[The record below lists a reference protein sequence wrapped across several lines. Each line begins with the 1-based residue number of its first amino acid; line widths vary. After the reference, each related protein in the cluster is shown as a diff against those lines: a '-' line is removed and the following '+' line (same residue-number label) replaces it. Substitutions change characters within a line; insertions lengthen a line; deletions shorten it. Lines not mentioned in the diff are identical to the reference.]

1 MSFLGLP
8 QLRYHSP
15 WVQNLIS
22 GIGVG
27 ASAGIYVALNL
38 LGAGGGRP
46 DSAQVVQ
53 VVNATLC
60 AVWFFSS
67 SFGGSILNKLGPGL
81 TMCIGVQTYAVYVGS
96 LWYYDETG
104 KKGYPY
110 AAGPI
115 IGIGAGMVFITAGY
129 VATGYPEEREKGSY
143 ATILM
148 NMQAL
153 GSVISGIIPVII
165 NRNSDTVAGVPRSV
179 YISFIVIMII
189 GGLITLLLLRPQK
202 LTRDDGSVVA
212 VHPPRGAWEELRS
225 NLLIFTDPILLM
237 MIPAF
242 LPSEGFLVYS
252 GSVNGTCPV
261 HIVFAT
267 ADKNSLQQQSA
278 NPVPPSLRCG
288 GDANPCR
295 MGVAGNSRLSWLG
308 SSQAWL
314 GRANKCRSTTSHRM
328 GMGNGKHPMNLAG
341 RTQAHDARSAPAIT
355 IAMIRPP

>member
-1 MSFLGLP
+1 MGFLGLP

-22 GIGVG
+22 GVGVG

-165 NRNSDTVAGVPRSV
+165 NRDSDTVAGVPRSV
-179 YISFIVIMII
+179 YISFIVIMIL
-189 GGLITLLLLRPQK
+189 GGLFTLLLLRPQK

-212 VHPPRGAWEELRS
+212 VDPPRGAWEELRS
-225 NLLIFTDPILLM
+225 NLLIFTDPVLLM
-237 MIPAF
+237 MVPAF

-252 GSVNGTCPV
+252 GSVNAYNNNLRTRSLLSFIAVVMQIPAGWALQAILDYPGWGRRKRGLV
-261 HIVFAT
+261 GLT
-267 ADKNSLQQQSA
+267 AVAVPLVAAWVWEMVCIRFSTKTSA
-278 NPVPPSLRCG
+278 CSHLPDPY
-288 GDANPCR
+288 
-295 MGVAGNSRLSWLG
+295 
-308 SSQAWL
+308 SQL
-314 GRANKCRSTTSHRM
+314 
-328 GMGNGKHPMNLAG
+328 
-341 RTQAHDARSAPAIT
+341 
-355 IAMIRPP
+355 

>member
-1 MSFLGLP
+1 VEEHKMRVLALP
-8 QLRYHSP
+8 QMRYHSP

-60 AVWFFSS
+60 AVWFLSS

-115 IGIGAGMVFITAGY
+115 IGMGAGMVFITAGY
-129 VATGYPEEREKGSY
+129 VTTGYPEEREKGSY

-153 GSVISGIIPVII
+153 GSVISGIIPVIV
-165 NRNSDTVAGVPRSV
+165 NRKSEEAAGVPRSV
-179 YISFIVIMII
+179 YISFIIIMVI

-212 VHPPRGAWEELRS
+212 VHPSRGVWEELRS
-225 NLLIFTDPILLM
+225 NLLVFTDPILLM
-237 MIPAF
+237 MLPAF

-252 GSVNGTCPV
+252 GSVNGE
-261 HIVFAT
+261 
-267 ADKNSLQQQSA
+267 S
-278 NPVPPSLRCG
+278 
-288 GDANPCR
+288 
-295 MGVAGNSRLSWLG
+295 
-308 SSQAWL
+308 
-314 GRANKCRSTTSHRM
+314 
-328 GMGNGKHPMNLAG
+328 
-341 RTQAHDARSAPAIT
+341 
-355 IAMIRPP
+355 

>member
-1 MSFLGLP
+1 MGFLGLP
-8 QLRYHSP
+8 ELRYRSP
-15 WVQNLIS
+15 WTQNLIS
-22 GIGVG
+22 GVGVG

-53 VVNATLC
+53 IVNATLC

-104 KKGYPY
+104 KKGYPF

-129 VATGYPEEREKGSY
+129 VTTGYPEEREKGSY

-153 GSVISGIIPVII
+153 GSAISGIIPVII
-165 NRNSDTVAGVPRSV
+165 NRKSEAVAGVPRSV
-179 YISFIVIMII
+179 YISFIVIMVL
-189 GGLITLLLLRPQK
+189 GGLFTLLLLRPQK
-202 LTRDDGSVVA
+202 LTRDDGSIVA
-212 VHPPRGAWEELRS
+212 VHLRRGAGEELRA
-225 NLLIFTDPILLM
+225 NLKVFKDPILLM
-237 MIPAF
+237 MLPAF

-252 GSVNGTCPV
+252 GSVNGAFQLPMHSRSELMYPSV
-261 HIVFAT
+261 
-267 ADKNSLQQQSA
+267 QQQSPNTFSPLLHRSRHA
-278 NPVPPSLRCG
+278 
-288 GDANPCR
+288 DPCR
-295 MGVAGNSRLSWLG
+295 LGTSSYPGLPRLGPSQARHDRTNSRRRTARDSLG
-308 SSQAWL
+308 V
-314 GRANKCRSTTSHRM
+314 
-328 GMGNGKHPMNLAG
+328 GNG
-341 RTQAHDARSAPAIT
+341 
-355 IAMIRPP
+355 

>member
-1 MSFLGLP
+1 
-8 QLRYHSP
+8 
-15 WVQNLIS
+15 
-22 GIGVG
+22 
-27 ASAGIYVALNL
+27 
-38 LGAGGGRP
+38 
-46 DSAQVVQ
+46 
-53 VVNATLC
+53 
-60 AVWFFSS
+60 
-67 SFGGSILNKLGPGL
+67 
-81 TMCIGVQTYAVYVGS
+81 VYVGS

-212 VHPPRGAWEELRS
+212 VHPPRGAWEEFRS

-237 MIPAF
+237 MLPAF

-252 GSVNGTCPV
+252 GSVNGTYPV
-261 HIVFAT
+261 HMVFAT

-278 NPVPPSLRCG
+278 NPIPPGVHCG
-288 GDANPCR
+288 SHANSCR
-295 MGVAGNSRLSWLG
+295 MGIAGNSRLPWLG

-314 GRANKCRSTTSHRM
+314 GRAHQCRSATSHRV
-328 GMGNGKHPMNLAG
+328 GMGNGKHPKNLVV
-341 RTQAHDARSAPAIT
+341 RMQAHHVRSAPAIT
-355 IAMIRPP
+355 IATIRPL

>member
-1 MSFLGLP
+1 MGFLGLP

-22 GIGVG
+22 GVGVG

-165 NRNSDTVAGVPRSV
+165 NRDSDTVAGVPRSV
-179 YISFIVIMII
+179 YISFIVIMIL
-189 GGLITLLLLRPQK
+189 GGLFTLLLLRPQK

-212 VHPPRGAWEELRS
+212 VDPPRGAWEELRS
-225 NLLIFTDPILLM
+225 NLLIFTDPVLLM
-237 MIPAF
+237 MVPAF

-252 GSVNGTCPV
+252 GSVNAYNNNLRTRSLLSFIAVVMQIPAGWALQAILDYPGWGRRKRGLV
-261 HIVFAT
+261 GLT
-267 ADKNSLQQQSA
+267 AVA
-278 NPVPPSLRCG
+278 VPLVAAWVWEMVCIRFSTKTS
-288 GDANPCR
+288 PC
-295 MGVAGNSRLSWLG
+295 SHLPDPY
-308 SSQAWL
+308 SQL
-314 GRANKCRSTTSHRM
+314 
-328 GMGNGKHPMNLAG
+328 
-341 RTQAHDARSAPAIT
+341 
-355 IAMIRPP
+355 